1 MKGDGTMRSR
11 RLVGGTLIPAILL
24 FLLLTGT
31 VAAQPRNYRAHLSGG
46 EEVPPVAVRSQGQAV
61 FQLNKDGTALSYK
74 LIVANISG
82 ITQAHIH
89 CGAAGTNGPVVAF
102 LFGLVPAGGA
112 FNGVLQ
118 SGVITADNV
127 IARPD
132 SAACPGGVANF
143 AEMMAKIESGDAYVN
158 VHTSAFPAGQIRG
171 QIH

>member
-1 MKGDGTMRSR
+1 MRSR
-11 RLVGGTLIPAILL
+11 RLVGRTLIPAALL

-61 FQLNKDGTALSYK
+61 FQLNKDGTELSYR

-89 CGAAGTNGPVVAF
+89 CGVEGANGPVVAF
-102 LFGLVPAGGA
+102 LFNLVPAGVTM
-112 FNGVLQ
+112 NGVLQ
-118 SGVITADNV
+118 TGVVTDADV

-132 SAACPGGVANF
+132 DTACPGGVANF
-143 AEMMAKIESGDAYVN
+143 DEMMARIESGTAYVN
-158 VHTSAFPAGQIRG
+158 VHTTTFPAGQIRG
-171 QIH
+171 QIR